1 MNADPLKEKQFHKG
15 LDQLAEEGVVQ
26 IFSKIHQPNSHV
38 LGVVGQL
45 QLEVL
50 QSRLDD
56 EYNASCKYEPIDM
69 TIAHWITAD
78 NQKILKEFVDANVRR
93 ILVDIRG
100 NYVFVSDSEWSL
112 NRVKQNNPEIKF
124 YSTSEMVE
132 KRA

>member
-1 MNADPLKEKQFHKG
+1 
-15 LDQLAEEGVVQ
+15 
-26 IFSKIHQPNSHV
+26 
-38 LGVVGQL
+38 
-45 QLEVL
+45 
-50 QSRLDD
+50 
-56 EYNASCKYEPIDM
+56 M